1 MMQRIVVAFVD
12 CADGF
17 PFPVTKSRLEAF
29 RSCAASFVSVK
40 IASMPVLDLGW
51 RMLRPQAIKSRI
63 EVLSFDIANAIMEI
77 SRQRNG
83 AIDSY
88 EEFCIIMAKI
98 SLEVTEA
105 MPLSEPISNWDDRSE
120 YSYLSKRKHGPEIEK
135 HEMEELEAN
144 RRQISCGLIKYIG
157 QLNLTND
164 LRIELDDIASALEA
178 TYREHLNRMGSIV
191 FAR

>member
-1 MMQRIVVAFVD
+1 M
-12 CADGF
+12 
-17 PFPVTKSRLEAF
+17 
-29 RSCAASFVSVK
+29 
-40 IASMPVLDLGW
+40 
-51 RMLRPQAIKSRI
+51 
-63 EVLSFDIANAIMEI
+63 
-77 SRQRNG
+77 
-83 AIDSY
+83 
-88 EEFCIIMAKI
+88 
-98 SLEVTEA
+98 
-105 MPLSEPISNWDDRSE
+105 